1 MPHPDNTISSVKATA
16 DISVENVM
24 VACMFDPM
32 NVSLQMTLSLPV
44 DLLLSLGPAGG
55 YLQMYTEDLNIE
67 SSLKT
72 VFYPD

>member
-1 MPHPDNTISSVKATA
+1 VK
-16 DISVENVM
+16 

-32 NVSLQMTLSLPV
+32 NASLQMTLSLPV